1 MTTSKLIADL
11 LQECRAGKK
20 TGGLMTSSPS
30 SDLPHAEDIITMV
43 RKTARR
49 FK

>member
-1 MTTSKLIADL
+1 MTTSRLIEDL
-11 LQECRAGKK
+11 LQECRTGKK

-30 SDLPHAEDIITMV
+30 SDLPHTEDIITTV
-43 RKTARR
+43 RKTAGR